1 MPARGSEATRIQ
13 GDPPSGHEPA
23 KENAAGIHA
32 CFLHR
37 ESSMSI
43 SIVSKHAALA
53 AGVFGLAVAIAS
65 APASAQRKSAQEQR
79 KEQVAQIPTCAK
91 PLGSISVIEPED

>member
-1 MPARGSEATRIQ
+1 
-13 GDPPSGHEPA
+13 
-23 KENAAGIHA
+23 
-32 CFLHR
+32 
-37 ESSMSI
+37 MSI

-91 PLGSISVIEPED
+91 PLGSISVIEPEDATNWWTGQQLPASSPSSWPRVLVEF